1 MPIYTFECTICGVQF
16 ERAQHMTD
24 QTLPEC
30 PNGHQTVHRVFTSP
44 AVIFKG
50 AGFYSTDH
58 RQPEIS
64 KESPEILSRCLD
76 DGDRL

>member
-1 MPIYTFECTICGVQF
+1 MPIYIFECTTCGVQF

-24 QTLPEC
+24 QTLPGC

-58 RQPEIS
+58 RQPEIQKKTRNS
-64 KESPEILSRCLD
+64 ESMP
-76 DGDRL
+76 